1 MTQQTLDRFVYT
13 SMQRRISLVPAMT
26 LKINPVFKF
35 IIPIT
40 IFVLVI
46 VICVSVEGSQQF
58 SYLANSFLH
67 GHTYFLNG
75 SNTPGGDL
83 VDYNGKFYWALGPLP
98 AIVLMPFVGL
108 FSILNHF
115 FYQGYL
121 QVLLI
126 LALAYILI
134 KIARKLSYS
143 IDDSVLLCLAFIL
156 GSMFIGVA
164 SVSTSWYFAQVLTT
178 LLLFFGIYKFLTG
191 RHWWAIGISI
201 ALVAITRLT
210 AATIVI
216 FFLLEIW
223 DKKQNQTTKLKDT
236 TKLLLP
242 LAIAMVLLMT
252 YNYVRFGNVLEQG
265 YGLQILVP
273 SLTKARAYGIFSP
286 IHLPGNIFYAFF
298 SGPVPVFRDS
308 VSHVLKFPFI
318 KSNPW
323 GMSIF
328 LTSPYLLYLFT
339 IKRSQLNRRT
349 IHILITVAITAALV
363 FLYYGIGF
371 RQFGY
376 RYALDFMPLVYLLF
390 IMKYRE
396 AHNRLTMGMKTLLI
410 TSFVLNI
417 YLLLT

>member
-1 MTQQTLDRFVYT
+1 
-13 SMQRRISLVPAMT
+13 
-26 LKINPVFKF
+26 
-35 IIPIT
+35 
-40 IFVLVI
+40 
-46 VICVSVEGSQQF
+46 
-58 SYLANSFLH
+58 
-67 GHTYFLNG
+67 
-75 SNTPGGDL
+75 
-83 VDYNGKFYWALGPLP
+83 
-98 AIVLMPFVGL
+98 
-108 FSILNHF
+108 
-115 FYQGYL
+115 
-121 QVLLI
+121 
-126 LALAYILI
+126 
-134 KIARKLSYS
+134 
-143 IDDSVLLCLAFIL
+143 
-156 GSMFIGVA
+156 
-164 SVSTSWYFAQVLTT
+164 
-178 LLLFFGIYKFLTG
+178 
-191 RHWWAIGISI
+191 
-201 ALVAITRLT
+201 
-210 AATIVI
+210 VI